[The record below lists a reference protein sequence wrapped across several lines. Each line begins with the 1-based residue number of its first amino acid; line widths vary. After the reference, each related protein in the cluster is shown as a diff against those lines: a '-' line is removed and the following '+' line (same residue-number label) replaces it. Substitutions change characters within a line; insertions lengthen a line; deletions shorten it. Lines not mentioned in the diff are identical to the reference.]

1 MRVCPNCKYA
11 NFEGVLFCEE
21 CGQALAGVPSTTT
34 QALEI
39 QESGE
44 GKATWGT
51 ARFSENS
58 AIVIHFREVS
68 VDPVILLPQDE
79 TTMGRYDGTSL
90 NVPTLDLTPFGAYE
104 KGVSRMHAA
113 IRRGDGALNLV
124 DLGSVNG
131 TFLNGQRL
139 IPNRPHILRDG
150 DEVKFGK
157 LVCHIYFKTLQRSS
171 NNSLPVPSPNQ
182 K

>member
-1 MRVCPNCKYA
+1 MRICPNCQFG
-11 NFEGVLFCEE
+11 NFEGVLFCED
-21 CGQALAGVPSTTT
+21 CGQPLVGVPSTTT

-39 QESGE
+39 PETGE
-44 GKATWGT
+44 GKNTWGT
-51 ARFSENS
+51 SRFNEQS
-58 AIVIHFREVS
+58 AIVLHFRDVGT
-68 VDPVILLPQDE
+68 DPVILIPQDE
-79 TTMGRYDGTSL
+79 TTMGRYDGTSP

-113 IRRGDGALNLV
+113 FRKGEGMLNLV

-139 IPNRPHILRDG
+139 IPNRPHMLRDG

-157 LVCHIYFKTLQRSS
+157 LVCHIYFKKLAQNGTPTSAHLS
-171 NNSLPVPSPNQ
+171 
-182 K
+182 